1 MKDGWQTY
9 ETEVDGLL
17 CSINAH
23 LALREHAPDPHL
35 GICYVIRVGLLAPSP
50 NGLVEREEQPAL
62 DAIERELDDG
72 LAGMSGAAFAG
83 HITGGG
89 TRDYFFYGPMAE
101 LLDPVLAQMQVDFP
115 HYTIVGGAEP
125 DPNWEQFLYTICP
138 AEPAASA
145 AEPEPPAE
153 PAESAVPA
161 GLPDVPIS
169 DDFETVELPPTSAPA
184 PAPQPKPVTEIAAP
198 SPPPRPATEPLPP
211 MRPVVQVAPLPPR
224 PVTEIAPPAP
234 ARSAADPLVEAVQSK
249 IDKRLEQLLAAGDL
263 PERERPVSHWIAFR
277 DEELRRDFLTQVNH
291 GEFEQETLE
300 TNDDGAMKW
309 WARLEKSQTTDAPAV
324 RATVARLVKIA
335 ANYGGE
341 YDALETCVSKRV

>member
-17 CSINAH
+17 CSISAH
-23 LALREHAPDPHL
+23 LALKEHSPDPHL
-35 GICYVIRVGLLAPSP
+35 GVCYVIRVGLLAPAA
-50 NGLVEREEQPAL
+50 NGLVEREEQLAL
-62 DAIERELDDG
+62 DAIERELDDS
-72 LAGMSGAAFAG
+72 LAGMAGAAFAG

-89 TRDYFFYGPMAE
+89 TRDFFFYGPMAE

-138 AEPAASA
+138 ADPAVASA
-145 AEPEPPAE
+145 GAEA
-153 PAESAVPA
+153 AVPVPDLA
-161 GLPDVPIS
+161 DLPLS
-169 DDFETVELPPTSAPA
+169 EDFETVELPPPVLPPQPVTDIAPPA
-184 PAPQPKPVTEIAAP
+184 PRSPVPTQPI
-198 SPPPRPATEPLPP
+198 PRPPGTQPVAIQPAPP
-211 MRPVVQVAPLPPR
+211 V

-234 ARSAADPLVEAVQSK
+234 KRAPEDPQLELVQSK

-277 DEELRRDFLTQVNH
+277 DEELRRDFLQQVNH

-300 TNDDGAMKW
+300 TNDDGSMKW
-309 WARLEKSQTTDAPAV
+309 WARLEKSQTTEAQSV
-324 RATVARLVKIA
+324 RATVSRLVKIA